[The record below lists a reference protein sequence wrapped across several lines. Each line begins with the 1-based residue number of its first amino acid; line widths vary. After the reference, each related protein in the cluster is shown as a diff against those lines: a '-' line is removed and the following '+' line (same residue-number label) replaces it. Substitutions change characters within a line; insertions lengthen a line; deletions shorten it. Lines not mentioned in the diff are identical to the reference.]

1 MATSPSSSAA
11 SGVAARAY
19 ERLAEDLRRG
29 VHRTKLPSERD
40 LAVRLG
46 VSRMTL
52 RQALSRLA
60 DEGLLRRSAKR
71 GWYVAAEV
79 LGEPPSVLQSFTE
92 MAAARGLRARSRILR
107 HELGTATLEEAERL
121 RIAPAA
127 AVLRVDRVRSM
138 ETVPVCVDATVIVA
152 SRVEP
157 MHAADLADRSLYA
170 ALEECG
176 IAIARSAFAV
186 QATTADAELAALL
199 DLDTGDAVL
208 VGSEV
213 TYDTEGV
220 PVLTSVTRYRGDAY
234 RFQADLFRQ
243 QP

>member
-1 MATSPSSSAA
+1 MSSPPSSSAA

-19 ERLAEDLRRG
+19 ERLADDIRRG
-29 VHRTKLPSERD
+29 VHHSKLPSERD
-40 LAVRLG
+40 LAAQLG

-52 RQALSRLA
+52 RQALIRLA
-60 DEGLLRRSAKR
+60 DEGMLRRSAKR

-92 MAAARGLRARSRILR
+92 MASARGLRPRSRILR
-107 HELGTATLEEAERL
+107 LTLGKASLEEADRL

-127 AVLRVDRVRSM
+127 AVLRIDRVRSM
-138 ETVPVCVDATVIVA
+138 DAVPVCVDSTVVVA
-152 SRVEP
+152 SRVEAL
-157 MHAADLADRSLYA
+157 HTADLTDRSLYA

-176 IAIARSAFAV
+176 VAIARSAFAV
-186 QATTADAELAALL
+186 QATAADAETAALL
-199 DLDTGDAVL
+199 ELDAGDPVL

-220 PVLTSVTRYRGDAY
+220 PVLTSVTQYRGDAY

-243 QP
+243 LP